1 MGPVTRAL
9 IFVNVVVFGLQQRY
23 DEFLTTTF
31 ALWPIGRHF
40 LPGLARP
47 VGFEPWQ
54 LVKYSFLHSTAN
66 FAHILLN
73 MLALWMFGRDV
84 ERTLGSQRYA
94 VMYFAAVLSA
104 GLVQLL
110 VVSATP
116 GPNVYPTIG
125 ASGGVFGILL
135 AFGVLY
141 PHRIVVLLIPPIPMP
156 AWFFVCAYGLIELVS
171 GVVGTKSGIAHF
183 AHLGG
188 MLGAYAAL
196 SYWKPRR

>member
-9 IFVNVVVFGLQQRY
+9 IFANVVVYGLQTRY

-31 ALWPIGRHF
+31 ALWPIGTYV
-40 LPGLARP
+40 LPGLDRP

-54 LVKYSFLHSTAN
+54 LVTYAFLHSTASL
-66 FAHILLN
+66 AHILLN

-94 VMYFAAVLSA
+94 VMYFAAVLTA

-110 VVSATP
+110 VVSSTQ
-116 GPNVYPTIG
+116 GQQLYPTLG

-135 AFGVLY
+135 AFGYLY
-141 PHRIVVLLIPPIPMP
+141 PHRTVVLLIPPIPMP
-156 AWFFVCAYGLIELVS
+156 AWLFVVGYGLIELVS

-196 SYWKPRR
+196 RHWRPTR

>member
-9 IFVNVVVFGLQQRY
+9 ILVNVVVFGFQAYY
-23 DEFLTTTF
+23 DATLTPLF
-31 ALWPIGRHF
+31 GLWPIGRYIV
-40 LPGLARP
+40 PGYP
-47 VGFEPWQ
+47 TTYIGFEPWQ
-54 LVKYSFLHSTAN
+54 LLTYAFLHAN
-66 FAHILLN
+66 LTHIMLN

-84 ERTLGSQRYA
+84 ERTLGSRRYA

-110 VVSATP
+110 VVSSTFSA
-116 GPNVYPTIG
+116 NVYPTIG